1 MQPSNPES
9 YYTKMLQL
17 HDGSILL
24 SLRPSCT
31 SSPASYPKTNPVPS
45 SDTKCRHRILTIDC
59 SPVNLTLS
67 CLVPVPVSVL
77 VRPACLTVDLLH
89 LLDLNL
95 GARVLILLYTARACK
110 AVCVCFSLFPAVKV
124 VLDNYRYKFDATTVL
139 LSSFFSFE
147 LMFFWYPYQSVS
159 QCQFNPSTYAVE
171 DFIVEL

>member
-1 MQPSNPES
+1 MSSSHFNYRLFARQFNSVVPRPRSS
-9 YYTKMLQL
+9 F
-17 HDGSILL
+17 SI
-24 SLRPSCT
+24 SI
-31 SSPASYPKTNPVPS
+31 SSPCLF
-45 SDTKCRHRILTIDC
+45 DRRLT
-59 SPVNLTLS
+59 P
-67 CLVPVPVSVL
+67 
-77 VRPACLTVDLLH
+77 

-110 AVCVCFSLFPAVKV
+110 AVCVCFSLFPADKV